1 MSPSICSRSGIS
13 RLGGYPW
20 SRCTSCVCCF
30 LLASSPLRP
39 PPAPGIVNCLIDKIT
54 TASYMHR
61 ISLTLPRFP
70 PTALPPLCPVLLRE
84 ASRGPLW
91 KPAFAY
97 RYRDRP
103 LLIDRRLDRLTDHSS
118 LLFLCFAALQH
129 WKVFGPRIRSRGKL
143 CYVSRTML
151 SRLFYAQNIFAL
163 ISWELIICKER
174 RGKMEQT
181 TFSELFH
188 SKRIYDKCFC
198 TFEIKKRKEKIVF
211 RK

>member
-1 MSPSICSRSGIS
+1 M
-13 RLGGYPW
+13 
-20 SRCTSCVCCF
+20 CCF

-70 PTALPPLCPVLLRE
+70 PTALPPLCPFLLRPPS

-97 RYRDRP
+97 RYRDRA

-118 LLFLCFAALQH
+118 LLFLCFAALEH
-129 WKVFGPRIRSRGKL
+129 WKVFEPRTRSRREDETL
-143 CYVSRTML
+143 LSSRERCCRDCSILKIYLRL
-151 SRLFYAQNIFAL
+151 STIRE
-163 ISWELIICKER
+163 S
-174 RGKMEQT
+174 
-181 TFSELFH
+181 
-188 SKRIYDKCFC
+188 
-198 TFEIKKRKEKIVF
+198 
-211 RK
+211 